1 MSGHPTNSAAAL
13 HVLLTAVVAQGK
25 VPISHAWAK
34 TLGADYN
41 TPEFANRHVEVVGL
55 LVETARNIN
64 ALQQSGTRERLRG
77 YLPAWWAGVLAPT
90 LHWQSTEGKAQSIIA
105 KADLDQ
111 LGTAA
116 DLLEARLTG
125 TVAAPAGNPDLTL
138 LGEQCQSWQSLLE
151 EAVEIPATLRNML
164 TAQLQHLVWLIEL
177 APLFG
182 IARVA
187 EEAQAFAG
195 AVVQA
200 SPQVQQP
207 DRRRRWKVSAQSFV
221 LALTS
226 LTGTLTISQAAL
238 DAAAGNIQS
247 LEGVIT
253 SVADLRDSLDGA
265 DGPATDD

>member
-1 MSGHPTNSAAAL
+1 
-13 HVLLTAVVAQGK
+13 V
-25 VPISHAWAK
+25 
-34 TLGADYN
+34 
-41 TPEFANRHVEVVGL
+41 RGL
-55 LVETARNIN
+55 LKDHAMAVFYVLT
-64 ALQQSGTRERLRG
+64 TRS
-77 YLPAWWAGVLAPT
+77 
-90 LHWQSTEGKAQSIIA
+90 STRSSHTTSV
-105 KADLDQ
+105 DS
-111 LGTAA
+111 T
-116 DLLEARLTG
+116 
-125 TVAAPAGNPDLTL
+125 
-138 LGEQCQSWQSLLE
+138 
-151 EAVEIPATLRNML
+151 
-164 TAQLQHLVWLIEL
+164 